1 MSEIEQAVDVTTDE
15 SATSE
20 LGTIDSGE
28 VQSQDDYT
36 TDETPKKEAQT
47 GNDDFIPDDQ
57 LTEKVRKRFDTLTA
71 KAGDAERERLR
82 EASEKAALQARLD
95 AIDKAYEDQVLAQQP
110 PAPPSTEDI
119 FDLEEFERKN
129 QAYLLERDAFI
140 AGQTEVRARQQARD
154 EFAQQAQAQKTQ
166 QLVNDYTAKVQEFAK
181 EAPDFQSVVQQ
192 NLSGLNEAVAMELM
206 KIGPDASY
214 YVAKNPELRNQL
226 HFADERT
233 QGRILGQIEAKIAGG
248 PQPRNITGAGATI
261 DGLNTTGATL
271 ESDPIAKHGARI
283 E

>member
-1 MSEIEQAVDVTTDE
+1 MSEIEQAVELSDD
-15 SATSE
+15 SATSGM
-20 LGTIDSGE
+20 GTIDSGE

-36 TDETPKKEAQT
+36 LDETPKQEAQPA
-47 GNDDFIPDDQ
+47 NDDFIPDDQ
-57 LTEKVRKRFDTLTA
+57 ITDKVRKRFDTLTA
-71 KAGDAERERLR
+71 KAGEAERARVQ

-119 FDLEEFERKN
+119 FDPEEFEKKN
-129 QAYLLERDAFI
+129 QAYLTQRDAFI
-140 AGQTEVRARQQARD
+140 AEQTEVKARQQARN
-154 EFAQQAQAQKTQ
+154 EFAQQAQAEKNQK
-166 QLVNDYTAKVQEFAK
+166 LFNDYSAKVPEFAK

-192 NLSGLNEAVAMELM
+192 NLSGLNETVAMELM
-206 KIGPDASY
+206 KIGPEASY

-226 HFADERT
+226 HFADDRT
-233 QGRILGQIEAKIAGG
+233 QGRLLGQIEARIAGG

>member
-1 MSEIEQAVDVTTDE
+1 MSEIEQAVELSDD
-15 SATSE
+15 SATSGM
-20 LGTIDSGE
+20 GTIDSGE

-36 TDETPKKEAQT
+36 LDETPKQEAQPA
-47 GNDDFIPDDQ
+47 NDDFIPDDQ
-57 LTEKVRKRFDTLTA
+57 ITDKVRKRFDTLTA
-71 KAGDAERERLR
+71 KAGEAERARVQ

-119 FDLEEFERKN
+119 FDPEEFERKN
-129 QAYLLERDAFI
+129 QAYLTQRDAFI
-140 AGQTEVRARQQARD
+140 AEQTEVKARQQARN
-154 EFAQQAQAQKTQ
+154 ELAQQVQAEKNQK
-166 QLVNDYTAKVQEFAK
+166 LFNDYSAKVLEFSK

-192 NLSGLNEAVAMELM
+192 NLSGLNETVAMELM

-226 HFADERT
+226 HFGDDRT
-233 QGRILGQIEAKIAGG
+233 QGRLLGQIEARIAGG

>member
-1 MSEIEQAVDVTTDE
+1 MSEIEQAVELSDD
-15 SATSE
+15 SATSGM
-20 LGTIDSGE
+20 GTIDSGE

-36 TDETPKKEAQT
+36 LDETPKQEAQPA
-47 GNDDFIPDDQ
+47 NDDFIPDDQ
-57 LTEKVRKRFDTLTA
+57 ITDKVRKRFDTLTA
-71 KAGDAERERLR
+71 KAGEAERARVQ

-119 FDLEEFERKN
+119 FDPEEFERKN
-129 QAYLLERDAFI
+129 QAYLTQRDAFI
-140 AGQTEVRARQQARD
+140 AEQTEVKARQQARN
-154 EFAQQAQAQKTQ
+154 ELAQQVQAEKNQK
-166 QLVNDYTAKVQEFAK
+166 LFNDYSAKVPEFAK

-192 NLSGLNEAVAMELM
+192 NLSGLNETVAMELM
-206 KIGPDASY
+206 KIGPEASY

-226 HFADERT
+226 HFADDRT
-233 QGRILGQIEAKIAGG
+233 QGRLLGQIEARIAGG

>member
-1 MSEIEQAVDVTTDE
+1 MSEIEQAVELSDD
-15 SATSE
+15 SATSGM
-20 LGTIDSGE
+20 GTIDSGE

-36 TDETPKKEAQT
+36 LDETPKQEAQPA
-47 GNDDFIPDDQ
+47 NDDFIPDDQ
-57 LTEKVRKRFDTLTA
+57 ITDKVRKRFDTLTA
-71 KAGDAERERLR
+71 KAGEAERARVQ

-119 FDLEEFERKN
+119 FDPEEFERKN
-129 QAYLLERDAFI
+129 QAYLTQRDAFI
-140 AGQTEVRARQQARD
+140 AEQTEVKARQQARN
-154 EFAQQAQAQKTQ
+154 ELAQQVQAEKNQK
-166 QLVNDYTAKVQEFAK
+166 LFNDYSAKVLEFSK

-192 NLSGLNEAVAMELM
+192 NLSGLNETVAMELM

-226 HFADERT
+226 HFADDRT
-233 QGRILGQIEAKIAGG
+233 QGRLLGQIEARIAGG

>member
-15 SATSE
+15 SAPSE

-71 KAGDAERERLR
+71 KAGDAERERSR

-129 QAYLLERDAFI
+129 QAYLLER
-140 AGQTEVRARQQARD
+140 ARD